1 MRYSAPRILR
11 LNMYRKPHHKFLQN
25 FPAMDVSQVVMCG
38 SWQISE
44 RVTGEESFAKS
55 SDLSAPFLSRKSLCD
70 IEVVHAVVQRTVVQS
85 SQRAYL
91 QNYKG

>member
-1 MRYSAPRILR
+1 MQCALA
-11 LNMYRKPHHKFLQN
+11 RKLVKGLLEKEVSPN
-25 FPAMDVSQVVMCG
+25 VSQCHLIYHGLFEVVKNLG
-38 SWQISE
+38 
-44 RVTGEESFAKS
+44 
-55 SDLSAPFLSRKSLCD
+55 D